1 MSRLNW
7 AGNRLWQSRNSQTNA
22 LIYYHIRESTEED
35 VRIVIRRPNGE
46 EVADIDGDGDAG
58 LNFVRWRPNRR
69 RPATPGE
76 YSVTLYVGDVEYTT
90 SITVEDLSRSND
102 PNVMV
107 PRE

>member
-1 MSRLNW
+1 MTVHSSPPSAKNE
-7 AGNRLWQSRNSQTNA
+7 QQ
-22 LIYYHIRESTEED
+22 IHITY
-35 VRIVIRRPNGE
+35 V
-46 EVADIDGDGDAG
+46 DIDELRPADYNPREHDSIEKDQLKESLQTFGTVDPLIVNVA
-58 LNFVRWRPNRR
+58 PNRR